1 MDESPDFTGESEPT
15 AEVARRHAALE
26 ARHGTGMLRRY
37 GWFYRLLGFGSRL
50 AKVRFDEHSAER
62 IRLAARRGPV
72 VYVLQHASAAD
83 HLALNAVL
91 NRRRLPLSVWS
102 NGADSFYWQPVAAAW
117 RDLWRRLTKER
128 EDPVSTGWLAGAL
141 REGNVIT
148 LFLNAVPSLLRRLLG
163 ATRADPFAAVLD
175 AQQGCERSIQMVP
188 VVVLWTR
195 APSKA
200 GQAEQVRNFI
210 LGRSEAPGWFGQ
222 LRNIWLNSEGALVQA
237 GEPIDV
243 QTFTER
249 ARPDEAAE
257 ALRRVLRRYL
267 RRESQVV
274 KGPRLLPYSEMRRVV
289 LENPALRAL
298 RREEA
303 REQGVSEAEIR
314 KRMEREYHQI
324 ASNFRWWVIRI
335 ADVVL
340 RPLWTRV
347 FSGVDVRPEDIEQ
360 IRAAMREGTA
370 ILLPSHKSH
379 FDYILI
385 TWVFYKHDLIV
396 PHVVAGA
403 NLAIWPVSVF
413 LRSVGGF
420 FIKRSFAGER
430 IHPAVFERY
439 LRELMYRGYPVEF
452 YIEGGRT
459 RSGKLLTPRVGVLG
473 MVLDA
478 TERRPSDH
486 EVTLLPISLAYEEV
500 AEERAYVRE
509 AGGEEKQKE
518 TVGQLVKARSVLSR
532 RFGRAY
538 LRVGEPISASD
549 LVDEQ
554 HNDAGDVVQPRW
566 SERPADDRKRMLHH
580 IGERIL
586 HRIGAVTVILPTC
599 LAAAALLAHH
609 RRGVRQDELLER
621 ITRFRAF
628 VAARGAMEAASL
640 QHFDQAIR
648 TALDRFTRAKHIEA
662 LEAEG
667 HRVWSVEPTHR
678 IGLEFYKNQ
687 LLHYFA
693 PAGFVAMALRAR
705 PDEPQPAD
713 ALLGDVSFLV
723 WTWRMEFRFDPD
735 ARVSDLLL
743 DGLEALREHGAV
755 TEEDGL
761 WRVVDPERI
770 GEIYGLFRNF
780 VEAYLTVLRNADQL
794 GQHDRKSYVKELAGR
809 SAQLLT
815 AGAVTR
821 PESLSTITLTNAVK
835 AFLDAGVFT
844 QHEETLGMDQDL
856 VDHAIS
862 RLLPMI
868 D

>member
-1 MDESPDFTGESEPT
+1 MDEAREAADPPT
-15 AEVARRHAALE
+15 AEVARRHDALE
-26 ARHGTGMLRRY
+26 SRHGTGMLRRF
-37 GWFYRLLGFGSRL
+37 GWFYRLLGFGGRL
-50 AKVRFDEHSAER
+50 SKVRFDEHSAER
-62 IRLAARRGPV
+62 IRQAARRGPV
-72 VYVLQHASAAD
+72 VYVLENASAAD
-83 HLALNAVL
+83 HLAVNAVL

-117 RDLWRRLTKER
+117 RDLWRRLTQER
-128 EDPVSTGWLAGAL
+128 EDPVENGWLAGTL
-141 REGNVIT
+141 RDGNVVT
-148 LFLNAVPSLLRRLLG
+148 LFLRSAPSLLRRLLG
-163 ATRADPFAAVLD
+163 ATRADPFSAVLD
-175 AQQGCERSIQMVP
+175 AQQGCERPIQMVP
-188 VVVLWTR
+188 VVVLWSR

-200 GQAEQVRNFI
+200 GQTEQVRNFI
-210 LGRSEAPGWFGQ
+210 LGRTEAPGWFGQ
-222 LRNIWLNSEGALVQA
+222 LRNIWMSSEGALVQA

-243 QTFTER
+243 QEFTER
-249 ARPDEAAE
+249 ARPDEAVE

-303 REQGVSEAEIR
+303 QLQGVSEADVR
-314 KRMEREYHQI
+314 KQMEREYHQI

-335 ADVVL
+335 SDVVL

-347 FSGVDVRPEDIEQ
+347 FSGVDVRPEDIER
-360 IRAAMREGTA
+360 IRAAMRQGSA
-370 ILLPSHKSH
+370 ILMPSHKSH
-379 FDYILI
+379 FDYILL
-385 TWVFYKHDLIV
+385 TWVCYKHDLIV

-403 NLAIWPVSVF
+403 NLAIWPISVF

-420 FIKRSFAGER
+420 FIKRSFSGER
-430 IHPAVFERY
+430 LHPAVFERY
-439 LRELMYRGYPVEF
+439 LRELIYRGYPVEF

-478 TERRPSDH
+478 TERRPTDH

-509 AGGEEKQKE
+509 AGGEEKRKE

-532 RFGRAY
+532 RFGRVY
-538 LRVGEPISASD
+538 LRVGEPLPASEV
-549 LVDEQ
+549 VDEQ
-554 HNDAGDVVQPRW
+554 RDPETGDVAQPRW
-566 SERPADDRKRMLHH
+566 SERPTEERKRVLHH

-586 HRIGAVTVILPTC
+586 HRIGAVTVVLPTC

-609 RRGVRQDELLER
+609 RRGVRQDELLAR
-621 ITRFRAF
+621 IGRFRAF

-640 QHFDQAIR
+640 EHFDQAIR
-648 TALDRFTRAKHIEA
+648 TALDRFTRSGHIEA
-662 LEAEG
+662 LEADGE
-667 HRVWSVEPTHR
+667 RVWNVDPGHR

-713 ALLGDVSFLV
+713 ALLGDVAFLV
-723 WTWRMEFRFDPD
+723 WTWRVEFRFDPD

-770 GEIYGLFRNF
+770 GEIYALFRNF
-780 VEAYLTVLRNADQL
+780 VEAYLTVLRSADQL
-794 GQHDRKSYVKELAGR
+794 GRHDRKSYVKDLADR
-809 SAQLLT
+809 SGQLLS

-821 PESLSTITLTNAVK
+821 PESLSTITLGNAVK
-835 AFLDAGVFT
+835 AFLDAEVFT
-844 QHEETLGMDQDL
+844 QRGETLGMDQDL

-862 RLLPMI
+862 RLLPMV